1 VPKVPAREQELMKM
15 VSRRM
20 MGSAAGLALAMA
32 AGAATPASA
41 QGAAAESTFER
52 IRRTKKLRTAAVMG
66 GAPYYHKDLATG
78 QWRGFYV
85 DLVKMLAEELE
96 VELELNETT
105 WGNAVLDLQ
114 SNKIDIFFGLNP
126 TPKRALVVDFSVPCF
141 SNAFSFI
148 TKRGLQAKTWE
159 DLNKPEVKIA
169 VDLGSSH
176 DQVVTRLLPKASASR
191 FKTADEATIAVQSG
205 RADAQ
210 CLLLILA
217 LTAKKKNATLG
228 DILVPTPVF
237 ATTSNAG
244 FRREADKTW
253 RDYVNV
259 WIEFNK
265 GLGAVRNA
273 IVTNMALVGISE
285 NDFPPGVTL

>member
-1 VPKVPAREQELMKM
+1 ML
-15 VSRRM
+15 SRRM
-20 MGSAAGLALAMA
+20 MGGAAGLALAMA
-32 AGAATPASA
+32 ATAAPAAPAAA
-41 QGAAAESTFER
+41 QGNPAETTFDR
-52 IRRTKKLRTAAVMG
+52 IRRTKKLRSAAVVG

-85 DLVKMLAEELE
+85 DLLRMLAEELE
-96 VELELNETT
+96 CELELGETT

-141 SNAFSFI
+141 SNAFSFV
-148 TKRGLQAKTWE
+148 TKRGFQAKTWDE
-159 DLNKPEVKIA
+159 LNRPEVKIA
-169 VDLGSSH
+169 VDTGSSQ
-176 DQVVTRLLPKASASR
+176 DQVVTRLCPKASVSR
-191 FKTADEATIAVQSG
+191 FKSADEATMAVQSG

-210 CLLLILA
+210 CLVLILA
-217 LTAKKKNATLG
+217 LTAKKKLPTLG
-228 DILVPTPVF
+228 DVLVPTPVF

-253 RDYVNV
+253 RDYVNT

-265 GLGAVRNA
+265 GLGAVRSA
-273 IVTNMALVGISE
+273 IVTNMELVGISE
-285 NDFPPGVTL
+285 ADFPPGVTL

>member
-1 VPKVPAREQELMKM
+1 ML
-15 VSRRM
+15 SRRM
-20 MGSAAGLALAMA
+20 MGGAAGLALAMA
-32 AGAATPASA
+32 ATAAPAAA
-41 QGAAAESTFER
+41 QGSPAETTFDR
-52 IRRTKKLRTAAVMG
+52 IRRTKKLRSAAVVG

-85 DLVKMLAEELE
+85 DLLRMLAEELE
-96 VELELNETT
+96 CELELGETT

-141 SNAFSFI
+141 SNAFSFV
-148 TKRGLQAKTWE
+148 TKRGFQARTWD
-159 DLNKPEVKIA
+159 DLNRPEVKIA
-169 VDLGSSH
+169 VDTGSSQ
-176 DQVVTRLLPKASASR
+176 DQVVTRLCPRASVSR
-191 FKTADEATIAVQSG
+191 FKSADEATMAVQSG

-210 CLLLILA
+210 CLVLILA
-217 LTAKKKNATLG
+217 LTAKKKLPTLG
-228 DILVPTPVF
+228 DVLVPTPVF

-253 RDYVNV
+253 RDYVNT

-265 GLGAVRNA
+265 GLGAVRSA
-273 IVTNMALVGISE
+273 IVSNMELVGISE
-285 NDFPPGVTL
+285 ADFPPGVTL

>member
-1 VPKVPAREQELMKM
+1 M
-15 VSRRM
+15 V
-20 MGSAAGLALAMA
+20 GSAAGIALAMA
-32 AGAATPASA
+32 ASAATPASA
-41 QGAAAESTFER
+41 QPATETVLDR
-52 IRRTKKLRTAAVMG
+52 IRRTKKLRTAAVAG

-96 VELELNETT
+96 VELELGETT

-141 SNAFSFI
+141 SNAFSFV
-148 TKRGLQAKTWE
+148 TKRGFQAKTWD
-159 DLNKPEVKIA
+159 DLNKAEVKIS
-169 VDLGSSH
+169 VDLGSSQ
-176 DQVVTRLLPKASASR
+176 DQVVTRLCPKAQISR
-191 FKTADEATIAVQSG
+191 FKSADEATIAVQTG
-205 RADAQ
+205 RVDAQ
-210 CLLLILA
+210 CIVLILA
-217 LTAKKKNATLG
+217 LTAKKKNPTLG
-228 DILVPTPVF
+228 DVIVPTPIF

-253 RDYVNV
+253 RDYVNT

-265 GLGAVRNA
+265 GLGAVRSA
-273 IVTNMALVGISE
+273 IVTNMELVGISE
-285 NDFPPGVTL
+285 SDFPPGVTL